1 MRDRSYNRQ
10 LTKERLLARQKR
22 LRILMNIDVPNLRE
36 GKVASPDSTQRLE
49 GVLAEYAQTIELWLT
64 EIDRRDRPKTKT

>member
-22 LRILMNIDVPNLRE
+22 LRILMNIDVPKLRE
-36 GKVASPDSTQRLE
+36 GKGASPDSTQRLE
-49 GVLAEYAQTIELWLT
+49 GVLDEYAQTIELWLT
-64 EIDRRDRPKTKT
+64 EIDRSQTKNK